1 MKSIVSLLS
10 LLGLASFLHAG
21 PRTSASYSL
30 ATDTADAGGRRST
43 SAEYT
48 HDGSIGLISGVSTVA
63 SPAGIVKA
71 GYIGQLTEVTGLTL
85 SADASTVDEAATL
98 QLSAMQSL
106 DDATF
111 LAVPATSVAWSILI
125 GSLTGIDA
133 NGLATAGL
141 VYQNTAATVQG
152 VFAGDSGTL
161 DLTVLDTIA
170 DNFGTYAGDGVGDDW
185 QVQYFGQPPNADAG
199 PLIDADGDGHSNAF
213 EFIAGLIP
221 TDAGSV
227 FNLRIEPVPGE
238 PGQKSVI
245 FSPRFNDRTYTVK
258 ASSSLLPGSFTTLG
272 RSSISD
278 NAEERT
284 VTDLGATGATKFYR
298 VEITK

>member
-1 MKSIVSLLS
+1 MNAIIPITLI
-10 LLGLASFLHAG
+10 LGLAGSLHAG
-21 PRTSASYSL
+21 PRTSASYSI
-30 ATDTADAGGRRST
+30 AAETSDAGGRRCT
-43 SAEYT
+43 SANYT
-48 HDGSIGLISGVSTVA
+48 HDGSIGLIAGVSTVA
-63 SPAGIVKA
+63 SPAGIMKT
-71 GYIGQLTEVTGLTL
+71 GYLGQLTAVTGLIV
-85 SADASTVDEAATL
+85 SADAPTVDEAATL

-111 LAVPATSVAWSILI
+111 HAVPVASVTWSILS
-125 GSLTGIDA
+125 GPLTGIDA

-141 VYQNTAATVQG
+141 VYQNTTATVEG
-152 VFAGDSGTL
+152 VFAGDSGAF
-161 DLTVLDTIA
+161 DLTVLDTMV
-170 DNFGTYAGDGVGDDW
+170 DNFGTYAGDGVDDDW

-199 PLIDADGDGHSNAF
+199 PLIDADGDGHNNAF

-227 FNLRIEPVPGE
+227 FDLRIEPVPGE
-238 PGQKSVI
+238 PAQKNVI
-245 FSPRFNDRTYTVK
+245 FSPRFADRSYTVK
-258 ASSSLLPGSFTTLG
+258 ASSSLLPATFATLG
-272 RSSISD
+272 RSTISD